1 MENKTRERT
10 IKLINKY
17 GVAPQAKFSQNFLV
31 DDLKIDEIIN
41 SIPIGKIE
49 QIIEIGP
56 GVGSLTLP
64 LVNSGKNIV
73 TIDFDRDMVKVLE
86 GEFQHGNVQ
95 IIQGDFLKQD
105 LSMFHVKHKAYVG
118 NLPYQISRDLIKKI
132 LCETDFDYFGFM
144 VQKELGEKLLYKYK
158 SSNTNVYSVLLKM
171 RGELELVTELKPICF
186 YPSPQIQSWFLK
198 IEPTSDYKIDLETF
212 NIVNSIFKNPKKN
225 ILNNLKGSKY
235 TIEKKDLEDIGISP
249 LKRGHELT
257 IENIK
262 EIIELV
268 KKTK

>member
-1 MENKTRERT
+1 
-10 IKLINKY
+10 L
-17 GVAPQAKFSQNFLV
+17 
-31 DDLKIDEIIN
+31 
-41 SIPIGKIE
+41 
-49 QIIEIGP
+49 
-56 GVGSLTLP
+56 
-64 LVNSGKNIV
+64 
-73 TIDFDRDMVKVLE
+73 
-86 GEFQHGNVQ
+86 
-95 IIQGDFLKQD
+95 
-105 LSMFHVKHKAYVG
+105 
-118 NLPYQISRDLIKKI
+118 
-132 LCETDFDYFGFM
+132 
-144 VQKELGEKLLYKYK
+144 
-158 SSNTNVYSVLLKM
+158 
-171 RGELELVTELKPICF
+171 F